1 MTEDQDAL
9 ENFSGI
15 TRLFPL
21 PNLTFFPGAH
31 QPLHIFEPR
40 YRELL
45 ADSLAEDRLISLVLL
60 EDGWDKNY
68 DETPGLH
75 PIACLGRVIA
85 DQLLP
90 DGRYNLLLRGIARV
104 RIIEEIPGDKPY
116 RQARVEVLLDESDS
130 DVPTLM
136 ALRTEMSDLILPRIL
151 HEQLRTQL
159 AELFTSEMPLGR
171 VSDIIGFALPIPL
184 EVKQKMLGELRV
196 VPRARLLIDG
206 FRSMLSASG
215 SPSISRRFP
224 PGFSEN

>member
-1 MTEDQDAL
+1 MTEDRTAL
-9 ENFSGI
+9 ENFDGI

-40 YRELL
+40 YREMMADAL
-45 ADSLAEDRLISLVLL
+45 ADDRLISLVLL
-60 EDGWDKNY
+60 ETGWDQDY
-68 DETPGLH
+68 DEAPKLH

-104 RIIEEIPGDKPY
+104 RIIEELPGDKPY
-116 RQARVEVLLDESDS
+116 REARVEILLDQSTE

-136 ALRTEMSDLILPRIL
+136 ALRTEMSELILPRIL

-171 VSDIIGFALPIPL
+171 VTDIIGFALPIPL
-184 EVKQKMLGELRV
+184 NVKQEMLCELRV
-196 VPRARLLIDG
+196 EHRARLLIEG
-206 FRSMLSASG
+206 FRSMLSVSG
-215 SPSISRRFP
+215 TPSISRRFP
-224 PGFSEN
+224 PGFSAN